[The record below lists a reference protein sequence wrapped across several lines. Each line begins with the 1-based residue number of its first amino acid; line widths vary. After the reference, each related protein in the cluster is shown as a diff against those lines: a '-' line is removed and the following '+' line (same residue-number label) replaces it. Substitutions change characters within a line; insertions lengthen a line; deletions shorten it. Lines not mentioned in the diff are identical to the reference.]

1 MNSASF
7 ELLKREPSS
16 FELDELDESST
27 YNDPSFNMVDL
38 MHDMSIDEE
47 GTNNR
52 PNNASPKPL
61 ERVHSTASD
70 VSMSSFNA
78 AHWLSVGGRS
88 FSEGENSL
96 DELRPNVRKEVLT
109 KVLQQQQPPSMF
121 SAQQPSSSP
130 AAPSSN
136 SFTSAFG
143 ASSSL
148 DALAALAPSS
158 SSDAS
163 MGMASGTASPI
174 TNKNNTSL
182 VSALLFAGDDSEDE
196 DEPHAQFL
204 GRELL
209 TSHVSALKY
218 ESSFFGCYWRN
229 RNNNVCG
236 FPCVGSVS
244 GNMDYQTW
252 QHQQKVRVVAVASG
266 EWWWWCFFLVGVEE
280 CIATDPIVCFVLL
293 FVQCISSRMLP
304 MQHPETMMRY
314 AF

>member
-1 MNSASF
+1 MP
-7 ELLKREPSS
+7 KRKSPVGAA
-16 FELDELDESST
+16 
-27 YNDPSFNMVDL
+27 DPD
-38 MHDMSIDEE
+38 DEE
-47 GTNNR
+47 EEL
-52 PNNASPKPL
+52 SP
-61 ERVHSTASD
+61 
-70 VSMSSFNA
+70 
-78 AHWLSVGGRS
+78 
-88 FSEGENSL
+88 
-96 DELRPNVRKEVLT
+96 
-109 KVLQQQQPPSMF
+109 QPPSKK
-121 SAQQPSSSP
+121 SKTPSSKSTKNKANTPDAMEQDAMPSAGSKRSRNTNAPP
-130 AAPSSN
+130 AE
-136 SFTSAFG
+136 
-143 ASSSL
+143 
-148 DALAALAPSS
+148 
-158 SSDAS
+158 SD
-163 MGMASGTASPI
+163 
-174 TNKNNTSL
+174 
-182 VSALLFAGDDSEDE
+182 DDSDDE

-266 EWWWWCFFLVGVEE
+266 WWWWWCFFLVGVEE